1 MTTFARTLLLF
12 ACCLLSLNVKAEA
25 PLIAHYKVATE
36 ADDVVT
42 RVLFNA
48 ASEEFGFTVQYVN
61 YSSFDAILNSVAN
74 GEADFAA
81 NITYTQERA
90 QRFSYSRPT
99 NIEYTYLFGLKD
111 STLSDIS
118 RVGVPK
124 DTVYAQLLKQHY
136 PELEQISYQGHEQA
150 VTLLR
155 SGAVD
160 GVVDA
165 INQLKPMLMEGF
177 DAKMLNDQISIKP
190 VSVISKKDHHLEEL
204 DTFATF
210 IHGEAVQKQL
220 REEISQYQF
229 ELRRAA
235 LRDSI
240 RLLPLDFNEPIRI
253 KLESIFPYVVYNADG
268 SVEGMTAD
276 VVLRSCEILALN
288 CLIISEPGESWGS
301 MYHEFI
307 QGNFEILAP
316 LTVSRERRA
325 FSYFPKSHYAPASVM
340 VKRLGYKPSTYSHVS
355 QLISERI
362 GVVKDD
368 FFDQMMTQL
377 LPLKELKRYR
387 TQQELIQGLLNE
399 EVDYIP
405 MDTAMLNH
413 FLRLSELV
421 PIEQDTAIGEFY
433 ESQLSVGLVANE
445 KGAML
450 APFFSRA
457 IAMLEVDKIIAQ
469 YDVRPDWRTALEYE
483 IRLATQT
490 QAVFIFVL
498 LFAICVSLY
507 LYRQSNTDNLT
518 GLRNRRA
525 LQVKYRKGVNK
536 DLSILYLDINHFKR
550 INDTYG
556 HRAGDEVLQLLA
568 LKIHY
573 VWSGRCYR
581 IGGDEFIL
589 LGYPTQAELT
599 RAMRELSRIDV
610 KGKLCSDLE
619 SISISIGFSA
629 KRERHMSLEQAM
641 HLADE
646 DMYMSKQSSRHD
658 SSYRDCTVSS

>member
-48 ASEEFGFTVQYVN
+48 ASKEFGFIVQYVN

-190 VSVISKKDHHLEEL
+190 VSIISKKDHHLEEL

-235 LRDSI
+235 LRESI

-325 FSYFPKSHYAPASVM
+325 FSYFPKPHYAPASVM

-646 DMYMSKQSSRHD
+646 DMYMSKQSSWHD

>member
-190 VSVISKKDHHLEEL
+190 VSIISKKDHHLEEL

-235 LRDSI
+235 LRESI

>member
-1 MTTFARTLLLF
+1 MTAFARTLLLF

-48 ASEEFGFTVQYVN
+48 ASKEFGFTVQYVN

-136 PELEQISYQGHEQA
+136 PGLEQISYQGHEQA

-190 VSVISKKDHHLEEL
+190 VSIISKKDHHLEEL

>member
-36 ADDVVT
+36 ADDVIT

-48 ASEEFGFTVQYVN
+48 ASKEFGFTVQYVN

-118 RVGVPK
+118 HVGVPK

-190 VSVISKKDHHLEEL
+190 VSIISKKDHHLEEL

-235 LRDSI
+235 LRGSI

>member
-48 ASEEFGFTVQYVN
+48 ASKEFGFTVQYVN

-136 PELEQISYQGHEQA
+136 PGLEQISYQGHEQA

-190 VSVISKKDHHLEEL
+190 VSIISKKDHHLEEL

-240 RLLPLDFNEPIRI
+240 RLLPFDFNEPIRI

-268 SVEGMTAD
+268 SVEGVTAD

-325 FSYFPKSHYAPASVM
+325 FSYFPKPHYAPASVM

>member
-48 ASEEFGFTVQYVN
+48 ASKEFGFTVQYVN

-190 VSVISKKDHHLEEL
+190 VSIISKKDHHLEEL

-235 LRDSI
+235 LRESI

>member
-48 ASEEFGFTVQYVN
+48 ASKEFGFTVQYVN

-118 RVGVPK
+118 RVGIPK
-124 DTVYAQLLKQHY
+124 GTVYAQLLKQHY

-190 VSVISKKDHHLEEL
+190 VSIISKKDHHLEEL

>member
-42 RVLFNA
+42 RVLFNT
-48 ASEEFGFTVQYVN
+48 ASKEFGFTVQYVN

-118 RVGVPK
+118 RVGIPK

-190 VSVISKKDHHLEEL
+190 VSIISKKDHHLEEL

>member
-190 VSVISKKDHHLEEL
+190 VSIISKKDHHLEEL

-240 RLLPLDFNEPIRI
+240 RLLPLDFNETIRI

-325 FSYFPKSHYAPASVM
+325 FSYFPKPHYAPASVM

>member
-48 ASEEFGFTVQYVN
+48 ASKEFGFTVQYVN

-190 VSVISKKDHHLEEL
+190 VSIISKKDHHLEEL

-235 LRDSI
+235 LRDSV

-629 KRERHMSLEQAM
+629 KSERHMSLEQAM

>member
-1 MTTFARTLLLF
+1 MTTFARTLLIF

-48 ASEEFGFTVQYVN
+48 ASKEFGFTVQYVN

-136 PELEQISYQGHEQA
+136 PGLEQISYQGHEQA

-190 VSVISKKDHHLEEL
+190 VSIISKKDHHLEEL

-355 QLISERI
+355 QLISEQI

-568 LKIHY
+568 LKIHH

>member
-48 ASEEFGFTVQYVN
+48 ASKEFGFTVQYVN

-136 PELEQISYQGHEQA
+136 PGLEQISYQGHEQA

-190 VSVISKKDHHLEEL
+190 VSIISKKDHHLEEL

>member
-48 ASEEFGFTVQYVN
+48 ASKEFGFTVQYVN

-118 RVGVPK
+118 HVGVPK

-190 VSVISKKDHHLEEL
+190 VSIISKKDHHIEEL

-235 LRDSI
+235 LRGSI

>member
-25 PLIAHYKVATE
+25 PLIAQYKVATE

-48 ASEEFGFTVQYVN
+48 ASKEFGFIVQYVN

-190 VSVISKKDHHLEEL
+190 VSIISKKDHHLEEL

>member
-48 ASEEFGFTVQYVN
+48 ASKEFGFTVQYVN

-136 PELEQISYQGHEQA
+136 PGLEQISYQGHEQA

-190 VSVISKKDHHLEEL
+190 VSIISKKDHHLEEL

-240 RLLPLDFNEPIRI
+240 RLLPFDFNEPIRI

-325 FSYFPKSHYAPASVM
+325 FSYFPKPHYAPASVM

>member
-12 ACCLLSLNVKAEA
+12 ACCLLSLNVKSEA

-48 ASEEFGFTVQYVN
+48 ASKEFGFTVQYVN

-136 PELEQISYQGHEQA
+136 PGLEQISYQGHEQA

-190 VSVISKKDHHLEEL
+190 VSIISKKDHHLEEL

-235 LRDSI
+235 LRESI

>member
-190 VSVISKKDHHLEEL
+190 VSIISKKDHHLEEL

-589 LGYPTQAELT
+589 LGYPTQVELT

-658 SSYRDCTVSS
+658 SSYRYCTVSS

>member
-1 MTTFARTLLLF
+1 MTAFARTLLLF

-190 VSVISKKDHHLEEL
+190 VSIISKKDHHLEEL

-629 KRERHMSLEQAM
+629 KRERHMILEQAM

>member
-48 ASEEFGFTVQYVN
+48 ASKEFGFTVQYVN

-136 PELEQISYQGHEQA
+136 PGLEQISYQGHEQA

-190 VSVISKKDHHLEEL
+190 VSIISKKDHHLEEL

-325 FSYFPKSHYAPASVM
+325 FSYFPKPHYAPASVM

-556 HRAGDEVLQLLA
+556 HLAGDEVLQLLA

>member
-48 ASEEFGFTVQYVN
+48 ASKEFGFTVQYVN

-165 INQLKPMLMEGF
+165 INQLKLMLMEGF

-190 VSVISKKDHHLEEL
+190 VSIISKKDHHLEEL

-325 FSYFPKSHYAPASVM
+325 FSYFPKPHYAPASVM

-658 SSYRDCTVSS
+658 SCYRDCTVSS

>member
-48 ASEEFGFTVQYVN
+48 ASKEFGFTVQYVN

-136 PELEQISYQGHEQA
+136 PGLEQISYQGHEQA

-190 VSVISKKDHHLEEL
+190 VSIISKKDHHLEEL

-240 RLLPLDFNEPIRI
+240 RLLPFDFNEPIRI

-325 FSYFPKSHYAPASVM
+325 FSYFPKPHYAPASVM

-469 YDVRPDWRTALEYE
+469 YDLRPDWRTALEYE

>member
-124 DTVYAQLLKQHY
+124 DTVYAQLLKQYY

-190 VSVISKKDHHLEEL
+190 VSIISKKDHHLEEL

-355 QLISERI
+355 QLISEQI

>member
-190 VSVISKKDHHLEEL
+190 VSIISKKDHHLEEL

-235 LRDSI
+235 LRESI
-240 RLLPLDFNEPIRI
+240 RLLLLDFNEPIRI

>member
-48 ASEEFGFTVQYVN
+48 ASKEFGFTVQYVN

-136 PELEQISYQGHEQA
+136 PGLEQISYQGHEQA

-190 VSVISKKDHHLEEL
+190 VSIISKKDHHLEEL

-355 QLISERI
+355 QLISEQI

-573 VWSGRCYR
+573 VWSDRK
-581 IGGDEFIL
+581 
-589 LGYPTQAELT
+589 
-599 RAMRELSRIDV
+599 SV
-610 KGKLCSDLE
+610 
-619 SISISIGFSA
+619 
-629 KRERHMSLEQAM
+629 
-641 HLADE
+641 
-646 DMYMSKQSSRHD
+646 
-658 SSYRDCTVSS
+658 V

>member
-25 PLIAHYKVATE
+25 PLIAQYKVATE

-48 ASEEFGFTVQYVN
+48 ASKEFGFIVQYVN

-190 VSVISKKDHHLEEL
+190 VSIISKKDHHLEEL

-235 LRDSI
+235 LRESI

>member
-150 VTLLR
+150 VILLR

-160 GVVDA
+160 CVVDA

-190 VSVISKKDHHLEEL
+190 VSIISKKDHHLEEL

>member
-48 ASEEFGFTVQYVN
+48 ASKEFGFTVQYVN

-190 VSVISKKDHHLEEL
+190 VSIISKKDHHLEEL
-204 DTFATF
+204 DTFTTF

-325 FSYFPKSHYAPASVM
+325 FSYFPKPHYAPASVM

-646 DMYMSKQSSRHD
+646 DMYMSKQSSWHD

>member
-48 ASEEFGFTVQYVN
+48 ASKEFGFTVQYVN

-118 RVGVPK
+118 RVGIPK

-190 VSVISKKDHHLEEL
+190 VSIISKKDHHLEEL

-518 GLRNRRA
+518 GLRSRRA

-646 DMYMSKQSSRHD
+646 DMYMSKQSSRYD

>member
-1 MTTFARTLLLF
+1 MTTFARTLSLF

-190 VSVISKKDHHLEEL
+190 VSIISKKDHHLEEL

-235 LRDSI
+235 LRESI

>member
-190 VSVISKKDHHLEEL
+190 VSIISKKDHHLEEL

-235 LRDSI
+235 LRESI
-240 RLLPLDFNEPIRI
+240 RLLLLDFNEPIRI

-355 QLISERI
+355 QLISEQI

>member
-48 ASEEFGFTVQYVN
+48 ASKEFGFTVQYVN

-136 PELEQISYQGHEQA
+136 PGLEQISYQGHEQA

-165 INQLKPMLMEGF
+165 INQLKPMMMEGF

-190 VSVISKKDHHLEEL
+190 VSIISKKDHHLEEL

-235 LRDSI
+235 LRESI

>member
-136 PELEQISYQGHEQA
+136 PGLEQISYQGHEQA

-190 VSVISKKDHHLEEL
+190 VSIISKKDHHLEEL

-235 LRDSI
+235 LRESI

-325 FSYFPKSHYAPASVM
+325 FSYFPKPHYAPASVM

>member
-190 VSVISKKDHHLEEL
+190 VSIISKKDHHLEEL